1 MASACSMPRLGVL
14 IGAAF
19 LVTTSAFGGEPTPVR
34 AMIEESGMVE
44 HLRAIAQMYPT
55 RLRDAA
61 RREGLPSEIGEVL
74 AEVGARAMDPARFAE
89 DLETRL
95 SGTLSIDEIAVMRD
109 FYRSRLGSKVAR
121 VESRATT
128 VRRRADVQSRWAEL
142 VVELNRNVGRRE
154 RFEQIDRDRH
164 MAEFS
169 AAVRASVIYS
179 VSVGVLAG
187 EEGEVS
193 KDTLAA
199 LESGMQ
205 GMHQALLPTAR
216 GETAVIFFDAYQRLS
231 DRDLE
236 VYSAFLATEEALAV
250 HAKMLAAM
258 KVILETRQREIA
270 EDFLD
275 FVRRNRG

>member
-1 MASACSMPRLGVL
+1 MASSCSVQRSGAIVC
-14 IGAAF
+14 AAF
-19 LVTTSAFGGEPTPVR
+19 LSVASAFGGEPSPVR
-34 AMIEESGMVE
+34 AMLEESGVVE
-44 HLRAIAQMYPT
+44 HFRVVAQMYPT

-61 RREGLPSEIGEVL
+61 RLEGLSSEIGKVL
-74 AEVGARAMDPARFAE
+74 ADVGARAMDAARFAD
-89 DLETRL
+89 DLETAL

-128 VRRRADVQSRWAEL
+128 VWRRAEVQSRWAQL
-142 VVELNRNVGRRE
+142 VVELNRNVGRKE

-169 AAVRASVIYS
+169 AAVKATVIYA

-193 KDTLAA
+193 KETLTA

-205 GMHQALLPTAR
+205 GMQQALLPTAR

-250 HAKMLAAM
+250 HAKMLEAM

-275 FVRRNRG
+275 FVRRDKG